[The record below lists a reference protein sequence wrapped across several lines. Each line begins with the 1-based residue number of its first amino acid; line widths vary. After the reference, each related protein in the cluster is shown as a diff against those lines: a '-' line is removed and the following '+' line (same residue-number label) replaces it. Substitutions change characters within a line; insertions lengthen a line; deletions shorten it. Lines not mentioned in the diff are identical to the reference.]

1 VSDNKMIKLGSAQSL
16 SVTAS
21 ALNGDQ
27 VRQTLA
33 LEQRLRK
40 EALDCRKSVLGTL
53 FPSELTK
60 EVRAA
65 ERDIVVTSLRMDQEV
80 LDYLYDAI
88 RPVLRAALDQIVT
101 NGVAD
106 ARADTSSRLLARRE
120 ALEVSLTAS
129 WRRFCEAAVE
139 EQQWAERMP
148 PAMRKLALQK
158 VTDSLEGFY
167 HMMTAMLREFEGL
180 VHQKVGQH

>member
-1 VSDNKMIKLGSAQSL
+1 MSDNKMIKAGPPQSL
-16 SVTAS
+16 SVSAS

-27 VRQTLA
+27 VRQSLA
-33 LEQRLRK
+33 FQQRLRK
-40 EALDCRKSVLGTL
+40 EALDCRRSVMGAL

-65 ERDIVVTSLRMDQEV
+65 ECDIVVTSLQMDQQV
-80 LDYLYDAI
+80 LGYLYDAI
-88 RPVLRAALDQIVT
+88 RPVLRAALDQVVT

-129 WRRFCEAAVE
+129 WRRFCEAAVQ

-158 VTDSLEGFY
+158 VGDSLEGFY
-167 HMMTAMLREFEGL
+167 QMMTAMLREFEEL
-180 VHQKVGQH
+180 VHQKVGRR